1 MFINQI
7 NKKKVYLGK
16 IVLMHYETFMDLKSI
31 NFSLLLF
38 LVVEKIHKI
47 FSAPSSS
54 TFNFKACR
62 SVWSSSS
69 NLDHQTTIWTNHTTI
84 WTNHTTLWTNYTTI
98 RTNHTKIFNVIILQQ
113 YIPSQILNW
122 TAKQTK
128 NYIFIKW
135 LGRLIYFHIRW
146 RLD

>member
-1 MFINQI
+1 M
-7 NKKKVYLGK
+7 K
-16 IVLMHYETFMDLKSI
+16 ISWDLKFI

-47 FSAPSSS
+47 FSAASSS

-69 NLDHQTTIWTNHTTI
+69 NLDHQTTIWTNQTTIWTNHTTIWTNYTTI
-84 WTNHTTLWTNYTTI
+84 WTNHTTLWTTYTTI

-128 NYIFIKW
+128 NYKFIKW
-135 LGRLIYFHIRW
+135 LGRPIYFHIR
-146 RLD
+146 

>member
-1 MFINQI
+1 
-7 NKKKVYLGK
+7 
-16 IVLMHYETFMDLKSI
+16 MDLKFI

-84 WTNHTTLWTNYTTI
+84 WTNYTTIWTNHTTLWTNYTTI

-128 NYIFIKW
+128 NYKFIKW
-135 LGRLIYFHIRW
+135 LRRIIHFHTRYRAW
-146 RLD
+146 WLDIQWKKNER